1 VLFLLCLLAAF
12 VEFQNVIWLAVVAGL
27 AAIGLAAGAGLSF
40 QNYTRVRQ
48 EEQAVDTQVQEAIN
62 RVGMMVAAREAAV
75 RMGGNQDA
83 LAQVEQEIRS
93 LGGAIPR
100 SLEEAQYFLRQL
112 GEQNENLG
120 DVQQRM
126 KEKIAEAN
134 AARNQINVTME
145 ALATLRKE
153 RARLREQHGKEGW
166 DNLEENLR
174 QDQAAVER
182 MQQEI
187 TLLAGQEGLP
197 LLSINA
203 RLQKNINFDM
213 YTSGQLAAIK
223 RENDEAGVPEL
234 ESLVQSTIKATE
246 HEMASLDGKLDLVA
260 DLAAQV
266 QIHQDALEVLLSRQR
281 VIEERNARYQT
292 NSPALQIERAREQ
305 QAALRQALQSLQ
317 DSLRQ
322 RVKPLGVA
330 FGQTAIS
337 SAETAARKQLESLQI
352 TLGSKI
358 VLQEKHANYSVQ
370 LKERQESLSDHYK
383 QLAKFSNTLGS
394 WILPLNPFTEALVAL
409 RTRCQREMEE
419 ADEASIAKDYETLQ
433 NQEGASKA
441 KIALCQQEIRTAQ
454 ESIAVLIT
462 QHSRPAAKSYTLT
475 DLVTVWPL
483 LGKYSVK
490 DRQRLE
496 EERQSVE
503 NELTSLEEQ
512 ELALSTQLQTGSTR
526 LDLKQAWTHMEQQER
541 SYQSKKRGNHLIKAV
556 DERLMHKMLPRTE
569 YYMQQILPLL
579 TSGRYHDVHLTT
591 EPEEG
596 TISGGS
602 YQLEVWDSAAGEYVS
617 KSALSGGA
625 ADQLSLAL
633 RLAFAIAALPREL
646 SAAPGFVLLDEPL
659 SSFDRG
665 RTQAL
670 VDVVTG
676 EILSQHFEQI
686 LLISHSNAFDPAM
699 FPYHVY
705 MDNGLVVESN
715 LPVVGSIPSMVATS
729 RDNGSVPIT
738 VPAHVG
744 AE

>member
-1 VLFLLCLLAAF
+1 
-12 VEFQNVIWLAVVAGL
+12 
-27 AAIGLAAGAGLSF
+27 
-40 QNYTRVRQ
+40 
-48 EEQAVDTQVQEAIN
+48 
-62 RVGMMVAAREAAV
+62 M
-75 RMGGNQDA
+75 
-83 LAQVEQEIRS
+83 
-93 LGGAIPR
+93 
-100 SLEEAQYFLRQL
+100 
-112 GEQNENLG
+112 
-120 DVQQRM
+120 
-126 KEKIAEAN
+126 
-134 AARNQINVTME
+134 
-145 ALATLRKE
+145 
-153 RARLREQHGKEGW
+153 H
-166 DNLEENLR
+166 
-174 QDQAAVER
+174 
-182 MQQEI
+182 QEI
-187 TLLAGQEGLP
+187 TLLAGQESLP
-197 LLSINA
+197 QLSINA

-213 YTSGQLAAIK
+213 YSSGQLATIK

-234 ESLVQSTIKATE
+234 ETLVASTIKATE
-246 HEMASLDGKLDLVA
+246 RELASLDGKLDLVT

-266 QIHQDALEVLLSRQR
+266 KIHQDALEVLLSRQQ

-305 QAALRQALQSLQ
+305 QVALRQALQSLQ

-322 RVKPLGVA
+322 RVKPLGVT

-337 SAETAARKQLESLQI
+337 AAETAARKQLEGLQI
-352 TLGSKI
+352 TLGGKI

-370 LKERQESLSDHYK
+370 LKDRQESLSDHYK

-394 WILPLNPFTEALVAL
+394 WILPLNPFAEALVAL
-409 RTRCQREMEE
+409 RERCQREIEE
-419 ADEASIAKDYETLQ
+419 ADEASIAKDFETLQ
-433 NQEGASKA
+433 NQEGASRA
-441 KIALCQQEIRTAQ
+441 KIALCQQEIGSAQ
-454 ESIAVLIT
+454 ESIAALLA
-462 QHSRPAAKSYTLT
+462 QHSRPAAKSYALADLT
-475 DLVTVWPL
+475 AVWPL

-490 DRQRLE
+490 DRLRLE

-503 NELTSLEEQ
+503 KELDDLEE
-512 ELALSTQLQTGSTR
+512 EAAALSKQLQTGDTL
-526 LDLKQAWTHMEQQER
+526 LDLKQALARMEQQER
-541 SYQSKKRGNHLIKAV
+541 SYQTKKRGNHLIKAV
-556 DERLMHKMLPRTE
+556 NERLMHKMLPRTE

-596 TISGGS
+596 TVSGGS

-633 RLAFAIAALPREL
+633 RLAFAIAVLPREL
-646 SAAPGFVLLDEPL
+646 NAAPGFVLLDEPL

-705 MDNGLVVESN
+705 MDNGLIVESN
-715 LPVVGSIPSMVATS
+715 LPVVATIPSMVAVS
-729 RDNGSVPIT
+729 QNGSSASVTI
-738 VPAHVG
+738 PAHVG